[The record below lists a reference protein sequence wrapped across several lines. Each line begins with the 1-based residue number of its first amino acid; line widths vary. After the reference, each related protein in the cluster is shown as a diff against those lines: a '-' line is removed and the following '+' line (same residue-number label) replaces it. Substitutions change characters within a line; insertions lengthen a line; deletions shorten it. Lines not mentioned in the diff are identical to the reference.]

1 MYSLRTLQK
10 NNHRKFDYPYLRCA
24 NQWSG
29 FYAMGILKL
38 RVVYKLFLLGSVRI
52 LLGKS
57 GIYF

>member
-38 RVVYKLFLLGSVRI
+38 RVAHKLFLLGS
-52 LLGKS
+52 
-57 GIYF
+57 